1 MLVERYYYTSQS
13 DGALQE
19 YVQDPKKPD
28 VFHPFGNGVRR
39 TPAKTRSYI
48 EFIQNELNFN
58 MVKDEVEATNYKI
71 T

>member
-48 EFIQNELNFN
+48 
-58 MVKDEVEATNYKI
+58 
-71 T
+71 